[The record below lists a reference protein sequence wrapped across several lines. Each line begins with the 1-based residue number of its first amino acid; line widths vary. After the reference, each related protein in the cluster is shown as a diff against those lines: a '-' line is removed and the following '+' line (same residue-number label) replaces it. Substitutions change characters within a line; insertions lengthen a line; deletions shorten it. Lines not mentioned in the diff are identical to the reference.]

1 MHLRKDRRE
10 YFGARQ
16 GTARALVWTKHLL
29 SAHLYPHFRAFNPPS
44 HVIRNFLIIL
54 IFLGKLRL
62 RDIEVKYSS
71 SRYSYKQKI
80 EEE

>member
-1 MHLRKDRRE
+1 M
-10 YFGARQ
+10 
-16 GTARALVWTKHLL
+16 WTKNLL
-29 SAHLYPHFRAFNPPS
+29 SAHLYPHFRAFNLPS
-44 HVIRNFLIIL
+44 HAIRNFLIIL